1 MKTFLFDTNFLLL
14 PGLQGIDVFGELNR
28 LVSESHQLA
37 TLSSV
42 VGELE
47 GMRKTASN
55 RGVAANVALELI
67 KQKKVRVHETHL
79 KADDSLLDYALKH
92 ENTVVCT
99 NDRELK
105 RKLKKHGIRVI
116 SPKGRSYLTYV

>member
-1 MKTFLFDTNFLLL
+1 MKTVLFDTNFLLL
-14 PGLQGIDVFGELNR
+14 PVLQGIDVFGELSR
-28 LVSESHQLA
+28 FVSESHELA

-47 GMRKTASN
+47 LMQESKSR
-55 RGVAANVALELI
+55 RGVAAKVALELI
-67 KQKKVRVHETHL
+67 KQKNVRVYETDFR
-79 KADDSLLDYALKH
+79 ADDSLLDYALKH
-92 ENTVVCT
+92 KNTVVCT

-105 RKLKKHGIRVI
+105 KKLRKHGIGVI